1 MEFEKIRRLLSELL
15 KIDPSAIT
23 EESFLVDDLGA
34 DSLDLFQLIMRLE
47 EEYCVETDDR
57 LLEEIFTVGDVVK
70 ALRELTDSGKTPE
83 NPVKRGNLKH
93 VTI

>member
-1 MEFEKIRRLLSELL
+1 MELEKIRKLLSELL

-23 EESFLVDDLGA
+23 EDSFLVDDLGA

-47 EEYCVETDDR
+47 EEYCVETDDH
-57 LLEEIFTVGDVVK
+57 LVENIFTVGDVVK
-70 ALRELTDSGKTPE
+70 TLRELTDSGNTPDS
-83 NPVKRGNLKH
+83 PVKRGNLKH